1 MIEVPVCA
9 CEGDYILSADELK
22 RYFGVEPSRMGR
34 LPEYLIVP
42 RLNSTW
48 NANRSKSTGRSWW
61 DITGEV
67 VAYKPLEWVPI
78 VRERST
84 IPYNCFEIYGHFEA
98 SFTMSIGGGWKGL
111 KAELS
116 TTSSVEASYRTSTK
130 VKEKGKIGDVVIK
143 ELAMGMCLRVQRV
156 YERSV
161 NLYLNNEA
169 KGNSLTW
176 DGPESW
182 DELRIVSSA
191 LRDVKPLQFH
201 PIRMS
206 GTGHSDSL
214 FLQAFPVF
222 NVEKKLTDLHLVL
235 SCEGWTHWFVYNGGT
250 KTVGGDRLSNAPV
263 QITLFSHSA

>member
-1 MIEVPVCA
+1 
-9 CEGDYILSADELK
+9 
-22 RYFGVEPSRMGR
+22 
-34 LPEYLIVP
+34 
-42 RLNSTW
+42 
-48 NANRSKSTGRSWW
+48 
-61 DITGEV
+61 
-67 VAYKPLEWVPI
+67 
-78 VRERST
+78 
-84 IPYNCFEIYGHFEA
+84 
-98 SFTMSIGGGWKGL
+98 MSIGGGWKGL

-250 KTVGGDRLSNAPV
+250 KTVGGDRLETLPMPDNKKPL
-263 QITLFSHSA
+263 ITFIEAGDKTTEPGLSCVECRHSLEYCVYHGSWM